1 MEGGI
6 SLDPLVSIVIPVY
19 NGANYMREAIDSA
32 LAQTYSNIEIIVV
45 NDGSNDG
52 GATRDI
58 ALSYG
63 DKIRYFEKENG
74 GVSTALNL
82 GIKNMRGKYFS
93 WLSHDD
99 IYLPEKVQVEID
111 ALRKAG
117 DMSRVV
123 YSNDI
128 YLYMP
133 ERISKESTYR
143 NVYRQEFLETGA
155 FTPLF
160 SFIDGCTL
168 LIPKFYFDVYGD
180 FDETFRAVQDY
191 KKWFEMFRGK
201 RMIYVRRPLVL
212 LRQHAEQTTHTYD
225 IRMSEERWLYNWMIY
240 NLNKD
245 DLVGSGL
252 TDLYHL
258 YGALFTRYYVS
269 EWAPH
274 RTALDLLIRNIME
287 TLESPDVD
295 ERADKLNNII
305 NNGNFEIYLPK
316 EQEGLIRQEFGW
328 RGITLGGNVKFIP
341 FNQFANIKPAKN
353 VRLLTRDNLIQ
364 VLIDTPIRK
373 QIFAQ
378 WLQQQGGQRA

>member
-1 MEGGI
+1 M
-6 SLDPLVSIVIPVY
+6 DPLVSIIVPVY

-52 GATRDI
+52 GMTRDI

-63 DKIRYFEKENG
+63 DKIRYFEKTNG

-123 YSNDI
+123 YSNDSS
-128 YLYMP
+128 LRMP
-133 ERISKESTYR
+133 KRTIIENINR
-143 NVYRQEFLETGA
+143 NFYRQEFLETGA
-155 FTPLF
+155 FAPLF
-160 SFIDGCTL
+160 GFISGCTL
-168 LIPKFYFDVYGD
+168 LIPKFYFDVYGG

-201 RMIYVRRPLVL
+201 RLVYIRRSLIL
-212 LRQHAEQTTHTYD
+212 SRQHTEQTTHTYG
-225 IRMSEERWLYNWMIY
+225 IRMSEEHWLYNWMVY
-240 NLNKD
+240 NLNSD
-245 DLVGSGL
+245 DLIGSGL
-252 TDLYHL
+252 IDIYHL
-258 YGALFTRYYVS
+258 YSALFTIYHFS
-269 EWAPH
+269 NFSPH
-274 RTALDLLIRNIME
+274 RTALELLIQKLVD
-287 TLESPDVD
+287 TPESPNEG
-295 ERADKLNNII
+295 ERAQKLNALI
-305 NNGNFEIYLPK
+305 NDGKFETYFPI
-316 EQEGLIRQEFGW
+316 EQEPLLRADFGW
-328 RGITLGGNVKFIP
+328 RGIALGGNVKFIP
-341 FNQFANIKPAKN
+341 FNLFANVKPAPN
-353 VRLLTRDNLIQ
+353 VRLLTRDVLMQ

-373 QIFAQ
+373 KIFLE
-378 WLQQQGGQRA
+378 WLRQQGGHIV